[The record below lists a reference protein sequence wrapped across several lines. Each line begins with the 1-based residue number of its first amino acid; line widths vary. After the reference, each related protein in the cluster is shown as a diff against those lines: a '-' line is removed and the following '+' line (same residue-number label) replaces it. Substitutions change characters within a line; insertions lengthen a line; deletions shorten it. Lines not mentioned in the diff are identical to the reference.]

1 VYLDDIIIWASTFK
15 YHIHRPRLMF
25 DRIRMDGL
33 KLKPTKCHFLQKE
46 VTFLGHVVSADV
58 MKTDPKKVK
67 VVKTWPVP
75 VNLKEL

>member
-1 VYLDDIIIWASTFK
+1 
-15 YHIHRPRLMF
+15 MF